1 MKKLKLI
8 FTTIVCIA
16 MIVVNIISNSNGN
29 EIYSV
34 SLSNIVLTATAD
46 SEVDPIHGYENVWN
60 GHCNVCERAWDSTFT
75 CDVSAQCCDNQPP
88 YC

>member
-1 MKKLKLI
+1 MKKIKLI

-29 EIYSV
+29 DIFSV
-34 SLSNIVLTATAD
+34 SLSNIVLTATANP
-46 SEVDPIHGYENVWN
+46 EYDPGTAFELIWN
-60 GHCNVCERAWDSTFT
+60 GHCNVCTRAGSAQSH
-75 CDVSAQCCDNQPP
+75 CDISAQCCDNQPP